1 MENSL
6 AMIDDLIRLEEVHDK
21 LFKELALRAN
31 KASLS
36 VGESAMKKHLE
47 TLKELVQKEWDI
59 LKLKN
64 IQFNAV
70 IPLPMSTGVQIPAGM
85 FPPISVSSQY
95 QRTGCVGT
103 RYCFKCKTIWGSTC
117 QCIGGPC
124 PRCKGDTMGTT
135 PPADSTG
142 WESHNKE
149 SWLQSASQKNS
160 IS

>member
-1 MENSL
+1 MENTL
-6 AMIDDLIRLEEVHDK
+6 EMIDDLIRLEEVHDK
-21 LFKELALRAN
+21 LFRELALKAN
-31 KASLS
+31 KASLA
-36 VGESAMKKHLE
+36 VGESSMKKHLE

-64 IQFNAV
+64 IQTNFNAF
-70 IPLPMSTGVQIPAGM
+70 IPIPAQ
-85 FPPISVSSQY
+85 F
-95 QRTGCVGT
+95 QRTGCIGT
-103 RYCFKCKTIWGSTC
+103 RYCFECKTIWGSTC

-135 PPADSTG
+135 PPADDTG

-160 IS
+160 TL